1 MSIDVVGLERG
12 HWDAVRK
19 IYEEGIATG
28 VATFE
33 TKVPVWDVWD
43 ESHLPMAR
51 LVAVSHGAVLGW
63 AALTPV
69 SDRCAYGGVAEV
81 SVYVAAASRGR
92 GVGSLL
98 LGRLVAASEAAG
110 IWTLQ
115 AGIFVE
121 NRASIELHRK
131 AGFREIGY
139 REKLGK
145 LNGAWRDVVLL
156 ERRSTRVGVD

>member
-1 MSIDVVGLERG
+1 MSIDVIGLERR
-12 HWDAVRK
+12 HWEAVRK

-28 VATFE
+28 LATFE
-33 TKVPVWDVWD
+33 TDVPDWDVWHG
-43 ESHLPMAR
+43 SHLPMAR
-51 LVAVSHGAVLGW
+51 LVAVSQGEVLGW
-63 AALTPV
+63 AALSPV

-81 SVYVAAASRGR
+81 SVYVAEASRGR
-92 GVGSLL
+92 GIGSLL
-98 LGRLVAASEAAG
+98 LERLVDASEAGG

-115 AGIFVE
+115 AGIFAE
-121 NRASIELHRK
+121 NRGSIELHRK

-156 ERRSTRVGVD
+156 ERRSTRIGLD